1 MLNEYENDIIFA
13 KYLTYMKKALLHKR
27 IDYIRHKEFLKR
39 TEQNLTQEEWVVLSV
54 DDTTTHSSFFSQISN
69 NEDLKNA
76 LNTLTNKQKQV
87 IYLNFFE
94 KKTLKRIGLE
104 LSITTNAVEKLK
116 MRAIARLKKYLEDN
130 DERRK

>member
-13 KYLTYMKKALLHKR
+13 KYLTYMKKALL
-27 IDYIRHKEFLKR
+27 HKEFLKR

-69 NEDLKNA
+69 NEDLENA

-104 LSITTNAVEKLK
+104 LNITTNAVEKLK

-130 DERRK
+130 DGRRK

>member
-1 MLNEYENDIIFA
+1 M
-13 KYLTYMKKALLHKR
+13 
-27 IDYIRHKEFLKR
+27 
-39 TEQNLTQEEWVVLSV
+39 SV

-69 NEDLKNA
+69 NEDLENA

-104 LSITTNAVEKLK
+104 LNITTNAVEKLK

-130 DERRK
+130 DGKRK